1 MKTFTMWVYRVSLA
15 LLVTVWIASCSG
27 GREHEKNTPR
37 KIILSANEI
46 HEGWYFASA
55 DEVIIE
61 GTVNGDAYVAGG
73 TIHVDGTINGDLIA
87 AGGQVVITGSV
98 SDNVRVAGGSIECLG
113 AVGKNFTAAGGH
125 IVAGKSSAIGG
136 GILAAGGSLSV
147 AGKVEHEAM
156 VCTGDMS
163 ISGSINGNTTF
174 AGGAVSIH
182 PGAKIGG
189 NLKAI
194 VEDKKFAEIADG
206 TVHGTVEIA
215 TRDKE
220 PSVSVLGLQPW
231 RFWLKMLWVGSLFV
245 TIIVLVFAVPKQ
257 LKEIGSTIL
266 QKPGLSLAWGA
277 LGIIGTFV
285 LILLLLVTIIGIP
298 LGLFTLAMFL
308 WIIYLSQLSLGVVL
322 AHRLFHIEEKTG
334 WQLLWGIAAG
344 LLVIQ
349 VLTLIPYVG
358 TLINLGGLFFGFG
371 AILLILKKDLQLRRT
386 V

>member
-1 MKTFTMWVYRVSLA
+1 MKTFTVWYSRISLA
-15 LLVTVWIASCSG
+15 VLVTVLMVSCSG
-27 GREHEKNTPR
+27 GREHEKNKPR
-37 KIILSANEI
+37 KIILSANET

-55 DEVIIE
+55 DQVIIE

-73 TIHVDGTINGDLIA
+73 IIQVEGTINGDLIA

-113 AVGKNFTAAGGH
+113 TIGKNLTAAGGH

-136 GILAAGGSLSV
+136 GLLVAGGSLSV

-156 VCTGDMS
+156 VSTGDMN

-174 AGGAVSIH
+174 AGGTLSIH

-231 RFWLKMLWVGSLFV
+231 RFWLKMLWIGSLFV
-245 TIIVLVFAVPKQ
+245 TVIVLVFAFPKQ
-257 LKEIGSTIL
+257 LKETGSTIL
-266 QKPGLSLAWGA
+266 QKPGISVAWGA

-285 LILLLLVTIIGIP
+285 LILLLLVTIIGVP
-298 LGLFTLAMFL
+298 LALFTLAMFL

-322 AHRLFHIEEKTG
+322 AHRLFRTEEKSG
-334 WQLLWGIAAG
+334 WPLFWGIAVG
-344 LLVIQ
+344 LLVVQ

-358 TLINLGGLFFGFG
+358 ALINLGGLLFGFG
-371 AILLILKKDLQLRRT
+371 AILLMLKKDLLLRRT
-386 V
+386 A